1 MTNSV
6 VLSFHDSLLRNSD
19 YELLDEGRW
28 LNDNVIAFAFEYVIA
43 YYRYAL
49 SVIFNSAY
57 VNYVQ

>member
-28 LNDNVIAFAFEYVIA
+28 LNDNVIAFAFEFVIA

-49 SVIFNSAY
+49 SV
-57 VNYVQ
+57 